1 MNQRIEHTDP
11 LRLLRELPDGLAQMS
26 ISRLPD
32 EHDPVRLLSVL
43 SQAHRVLRTDGTL
56 WLLAHHHDQ
65 NVIRG
70 VLEFGFRP
78 LPSPRW
84 ASAFSGMQ
92 LRLRLFAKS
101 ECCFFEERLFV
112 PHGPRPGTIAP
123 IGRRRMRARA
133 RACVHDRTEHQR
145 LFKRCVLAGS
155 AFIACG
161 VCGAP
166 YRRACPGERRAGL
179 RRPTCTHESPSGRC
193 LVLDPFYDA
202 HSGTGESAVTVGR
215 SFLGIVP
222 TRGSS

>member
-1 MNQRIEHTDP
+1 MNQRIERADP

-32 EHDPVRLLSVL
+32 ERDSIRLLSVL

-56 WLLAHHHDQ
+56 WLLAHHHEQ

-70 VLEFGFRP
+70 VVELGFTP
-78 LPSPRW
+78 LPTPRW
-84 ASAFSGMQ
+84 AGALPGVQ
-92 LRLRLFAKS
+92 LRLLLFAKS
-101 ECCFFEERLFV
+101 ECCFFEEQLFL
-112 PHGPRPGTIAP
+112 PLCRRPGTTVRTGQRP
-123 IGRRRMRARA
+123 TSARA
-133 RACVHDRTEHQR
+133 RACVHDRAAHQR
-145 LFKRCVLAGS
+145 LFKRCVLSGS

-179 RRPTCTHESPSGRC
+179 RRPTCTHDNPAGRC

-202 HSGTGESAVTVGR
+202 HSGTGELAVTVGR

-222 TRGSS
+222 TRGPS